1 MKFSVENINLIKLLQ
16 NLYTLTSNNL
26 SLPILNNVLIKVFD
40 DYILFIKTNIEI
52 EIIAKMSDC
61 NTIRTGVITVS
72 IKKLYNICRKL
83 PNNSI
88 IYVSLKDKKLIIKT
102 KNSLYSLSTLPDKGF
117 PKISYRKNNINYTLS
132 SNILL
137 NALSCTYFSM
147 AKQDARYY
155 LNGILFKI
163 SSNIMYVVSTNG
175 HRLSICET
183 SINFNILNLS
193 IIIPRNG
200 ILELMKL
207 LNKHECL
214 INIFFNRESISLII
228 NNYIFTSRL
237 IDGIFPNFISVIP
250 KDINIQISLNLKE
263 LKSALN
269 RIITIINDKSYGIK
283 LIISKNK
290 LVLIANNLDFEI
302 AKEIIIIKYD
312 GKNVE
317 FAFNAIYILDV
328 LNVLQCKILTLA
340 FTDNGI
346 LKISDSMSHQSL
358 TYVIMPMKI

>member
-1 MKFSVENINLIKLLQ
+1 MSIIIFFIKDKIIILKLMKFSVENINLIKLLQ

-26 SLPILNNVLIKVFD
+26 SLPILNNVLIRVFD
-40 DYILFIKTNIEI
+40 DYILFIRTNTEI
-52 EIIAKMSDC
+52 EIIAKINNC
-61 NTIRTGVITVS
+61 NTIRTGVTTVS
-72 IKKLYNICRKL
+72 IKKLYSICKKL
-83 PNNSI
+83 SSNSI
-88 IYVSLKDKKLIIKT
+88 IYVSLKDNKLIIKT
-102 KNSLYSLSTLPDKGF
+102 KNSLYSLSTLSDKGF

-147 AKQDARYY
+147 AKQDTRYY

-163 SSNIMYVVSTNG
+163 SSNIMYIVSTNG
-175 HRLSICET
+175 HRLSICEI
-183 SINFNILNLS
+183 SNVNFDILNLS

-214 INIFFNRESISLII
+214 IDIFFNRDSISLII

-237 IDGIFPNFISVIP
+237 IDGIFPNFVSVIP
-250 KDINIQISLNLKE
+250 KNISIRISLNLKE

-283 LIISKNK
+283 LVINKNK

-302 AKEIIIIKYD
+302 AKEIIIITYN

-317 FAFNAIYILDV
+317 FAFNA
-328 LNVLQCKILTLA
+328 
-340 FTDNGI
+340 
-346 LKISDSMSHQSL
+346 M
-358 TYVIMPMKI
+358 